1 MQATERLDT
10 ERALVAI
17 LRGVEPARVIEVAE
31 TLRAA
36 GLRIIEVPLN
46 SPEPYASIAALA
58 GRHGLDCL
66 IGAGTVLN
74 LEQLRRAHESG
85 ARLMVA
91 PNCDTEIIE
100 GALRLG
106 MQAMPGFA
114 TATEAFSAIRAGAGQ
129 LKLFPASSYGPR
141 HLQALRAV
149 LPPEALVFPVGG
161 IGASD
166 IPGWLAAG
174 AAGFGLGT
182 ELFRPDYSLADI
194 EGRAHRLVDAFN
206 AARQRHE

>member
-1 MQATERLDT
+1 
-10 ERALVAI
+10 
-17 LRGVEPARVIEVAE
+17 
-31 TLRAA
+31 
-36 GLRIIEVPLN
+36 
-46 SPEPYASIAALA
+46 
-58 GRHGLDCL
+58 
-66 IGAGTVLN
+66 
-74 LEQLRRAHESG
+74 
-85 ARLMVA
+85 
-91 PNCDTEIIE
+91 
-100 GALRLG
+100 
-106 MQAMPGFA
+106 
-114 TATEAFSAIRAGAGQ
+114 
-129 LKLFPASSYGPR
+129 
-141 HLQALRAV
+141 V